1 MTSRFKPEEIKKITK
16 EIGVK
21 NKRMSFWLD
30 FLENADYDYI
40 KIEIGCPEA
49 DIEDIIS
56 HLDYVFGNLSKYY
69 GKKSALE
76 QMEIVY
82 LKSR

>member
-16 EIGVK
+16 ETSIK

-40 KIEIGCPEA
+40 KTEMGCPEA
-49 DIEDIIS
+49 DIEDIMS
-56 HLDYVFGNLSKYY
+56 YLDYVFGNLSKYY
-69 GKKSALE
+69 GEKSALE